1 MPEILIQRVKKLEPE
16 QIARKIQ
23 QFDQDLCTQ
32 VFLSELKPVL
42 PTPEQVSV
50 VIFRMKVCCNRPHLQ
65 VGKLNVYRNA
75 DAEELAGLHPSDRL
89 MVQLIQID
97 RLGPRIEGMLY
108 KCGFEES
115 WSLLDDVSF
124 ISTLTCFDLR

>member
-1 MPEILIQRVKKLEPE
+1 VKKLQPE
-16 QIARKIQ
+16 AIARRIQ
-23 QFDQDLCTQ
+23 EFDQELCSQ

-42 PTPEQVSV
+42 PTPEQVRNASEFP
-50 VIFRMKVCCNRPHLQ
+50 IPSLLSMQK

-75 DAEELAGLHPSDRL
+75 DVEELAELHPSDRL
-89 MVQLIQID
+89 MVKLIQID

-115 WSLLDDVSF
+115 WSLLDDVCQ
-124 ISTLTCFDLR
+124 TPTCPV